1 LDTIV
6 GCFGVGLIPSGTADP
21 FGLRRQALGI
31 IRIIIEK
38 GYPLSLSELIEVSGR
53 ELKDKIVRPFSEV
66 KEEVKDFFKVR
77 YQNLMLEKGYTFDVI
92 EAVISTSF
100 DELVDVQH
108 RLDALWI
115 ARKMED
121 FDSIVIGFKRAMN
134 ILKGLESQKEVNP
147 NLFCEEP
154 ERNLYQSFL
163 WAKDKIDNYLIQRDY
178 RAVLSEMVKLKRV
191 IDEFFDH
198 VMVMVEEQAI
208 RQNRLALLEKISKLF
223 LRIADFSKL
232 S

>member
-1 LDTIV
+1 
-6 GCFGVGLIPSGTADP
+6 
-21 FGLRRQALGI
+21 
-31 IRIIIEK
+31 
-38 GYPLSLSELIEVSGR
+38 
-53 ELKDKIVRPFSEV
+53 
-66 KEEVKDFFKVR
+66 
-77 YQNLMLEKGYTFDVI
+77 
-92 EAVISTSF
+92 
-100 DELVDVQH
+100 
-108 RLDALWI
+108 
-115 ARKMED
+115 
-121 FDSIVIGFKRAMN
+121 MN